1 MRLFPTRAASGVEPG
16 VARDADR
23 GADAG
28 APREGAREALR
39 PFDLEDVARRHGG
52 LILRRCRAILRDEAE
67 AEDAAQE
74 VFVLLLRK
82 GQSFRGDAA
91 LTSFLYRVS
100 TNVCLNRLR
109 GRRRRAARE
118 QADPVRAVLEQG
130 PQDARARLLAMEQAQ
145 TILQGL
151 SMLEQEIFV
160 LRALDGLSLDEI
172 AQVTGRSRKT
182 IAKRLARIEPLVAD
196 ILSEPR
202 S

>member
-16 VARDADR
+16 VARDPDR

-28 APREGAREALR
+28 APREGAREAAK

-109 GRRRRAARE
+109 GRRRRTARE
-118 QADPVRAVLEQG
+118 QAEPVRAVLEQG
-130 PQDARARLLAMEQAQ
+130 SQDARARLLAMEQARA
-145 TILQGL
+145 ILEGL
-151 SMLEQEIFV
+151 SMLEQEVFV
-160 LRALDGLSLDEI
+160 LRTLDGLSLDEI
-172 AQVTGRSRKT
+172 AHVTGRSRKT

-196 ILSEPR
+196 ILREPR